1 MLANVKMVILGDAL
15 DILEEKD
22 ADVKAFM
29 DKYRNEGYSER
40 SGDVT
45 TWYVDIYLNQSV
57 RDVLAKMAVADGIS
71 F

>member
-1 MLANVKMVILGDAL
+1 MLVKMVILGDAL
-15 DILEEKD
+15 EILESQD

-29 DKYRNEGYSER
+29 DKHRNDGYSEK

-45 TWYVDIYLNQSV
+45 TWYVELYLNQSV